1 MAVAGLPGHDGPG
14 RTVTNDSSATQS
26 YNYNYSYFGGQAGV
40 GVELRFSRLLALN
53 VDLRG
58 FVRSR
63 TDPLASSHPEFTN
76 SQGQTTNTSGGGLL
90 TGGLTFYAQ

>member
-1 MAVAGLPGHDGPG
+1 
-14 RTVTNDSSATQS
+14 
-26 YNYNYSYFGGQAGV
+26 
-40 GVELRFSRLLALN
+40 

-63 TDPLASSHPEFTN
+63 TDQAAQQQPEFTN

-90 TGGLTFYAQ
+90 TGGMTLYF